1 MAAQGSSCWE
11 NLQDALDP
19 GSGVG
24 MERPLRRQRVCEGR
38 KMKVRRDRGQCRGRW
53 RTFIQRPRRG
63 MEPSQQLPWPG
74 VLPRG
79 WTSGFHSEKYSPG
92 PSLFLQLHL
101 VFHSRRTE
109 PWQSGPQHC
118 SSAPGCR
125 GKGRRAGP
133 GAPGGRAH
141 GAATALCE
149 SPAHLLAKSRTELST
164 AHTAHLLGRE
174 PVCVFRTCPFA
185 SPPSLAK

>member
-1 MAAQGSSCWE
+1 
-11 NLQDALDP
+11 
-19 GSGVG
+19 
-24 MERPLRRQRVCEGR
+24 
-38 KMKVRRDRGQCRGRW
+38 MKVRRDRGQCRGRW
-53 RTFIQRPRRG
+53 RAFIQRPRRG
-63 MEPSQQLPWPG
+63 LEPSQQLPWPG

-109 PWQSGPQHC
+109 PWQSGPSPAAARQG
-118 SSAPGCR
+118 AEGR
-125 GKGRRAGP
+125 GAGLGLERGAP

-149 SPAHLLAKSRTELST
+149 SPAHLLAKSRTQLST

-174 PVCVFRTCPFA
+174 PVCVFSTCPFA